1 MVFRKEPPLERRR
14 SLCLERIRIEARMA
28 RFDHAASRRTKK
40 GDGNR
45 RSRRHSVH
53 SRLHRFR
60 RRPISRGEDSVSSS
74 NLAWLRVVGVAIGLC
89 SLAFTSCN
97 YDIPITSGPTRN
109 VEQRLLGDWI
119 SLDGKEDM
127 KVRRLDDNTYVVYY
141 DGDLFRAYHSDVAE
155 TPFATVQD
163 LNSSDR
169 KYAYVIWKLLADG
182 KNLRLRSVND
192 KVVPKETEDSASIVA
207 LLTKNARNPELFGE
221 EIEFKKEK

>member
-1 MVFRKEPPLERRR
+1 
-14 SLCLERIRIEARMA
+14 
-28 RFDHAASRRTKK
+28 
-40 GDGNR
+40 
-45 RSRRHSVH
+45 
-53 SRLHRFR
+53 
-60 RRPISRGEDSVSSS
+60 VSSS

-89 SLAFTSCN
+89 SLAFTACQ
-97 YDIPITSGPTRN
+97 YDVPITSGPTRN

-119 SLDGKEDM
+119 SLDGKENM

-141 DGDLFRAYHSDVAE
+141 DGDLFRAYHSDVAD
-155 TPFATVQD
+155 TLFATVQD

-169 KYAYVIWKLLADG
+169 KYAYIIWKLADDG

-192 KVVPKETEDSASIVA
+192 KVVPKETKDSATVVA